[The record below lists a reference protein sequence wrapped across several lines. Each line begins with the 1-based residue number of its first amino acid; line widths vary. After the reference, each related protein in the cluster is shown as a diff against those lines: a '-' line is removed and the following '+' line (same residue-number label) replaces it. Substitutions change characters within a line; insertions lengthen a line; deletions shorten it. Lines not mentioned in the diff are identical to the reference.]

1 MREFFTARTIVMTLI
16 SRFAATGLLAL
27 AISSGASAADKS
39 LYERLGGK
47 PALTAVVNELW
58 AVVAADQ
65 RINARFAH
73 TKPEAFGGQ
82 LVDFLCEAS
91 GGPCKYQG
99 KDMASAHTGMHLSEA
114 DFNALAE
121 DTVKALD
128 KFKVPAGE
136 KSEVIGLLGSLKGKV
151 INR

>member
-1 MREFFTARTIVMTLI
+1 MKCI
-16 SRFAATGLLAL
+16 SRFTAIGLLAL
-27 AISSGASAADKS
+27 SVSAGAYAADNVS

-58 AVVAADQ
+58 AVVAADA

-82 LVDFLCEAS
+82 LVDFLCQAS

-99 KDMASAHTGMHLSEA
+99 ADMKTAHTGMKLTDGE
-114 DFNALAE
+114 FNALAE
-121 DTVKALD
+121 DAVKALD

-136 KSEVIGLLGSLKGKV
+136 KNEVMGLLASLKGDV

>member
-1 MREFFTARTIVMTLI
+1 MMHI
-16 SRFAATGLLAL
+16 SRLTAIGLLSLSLSA
-27 AISSGASAADKS
+27 GAFAADKQS

-58 AVVAADQ
+58 AQVAADT
-65 RINARFAH
+65 RINGRFAH

-82 LVDFLCEAS
+82 LVDFLCQAS

-99 KDMASAHTGMHLSEA
+99 QDMKTAHTGMKLTDGE
-114 DFNALAE
+114 FNALAE

-136 KSEVIGLLGSLKGKV
+136 KNEVMGLLASLKGDV
-151 INR
+151 VNR